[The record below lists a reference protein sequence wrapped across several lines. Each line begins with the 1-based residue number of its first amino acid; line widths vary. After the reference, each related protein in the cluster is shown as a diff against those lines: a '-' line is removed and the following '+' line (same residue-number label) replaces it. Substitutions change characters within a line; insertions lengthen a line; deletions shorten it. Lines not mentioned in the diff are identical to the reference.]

1 MISLSSIIETFIAD
15 FITLYHGSILPSQFK
30 ALAAMK
36 DCRTTQSRVML
47 VQCNDCEKQVF
58 VPHSCGNRNCPH
70 CQSHECQQWLERQL
84 KKEVPADYFM
94 LTFTT

>member
-1 MISLSSIIETFIAD
+1 MITLSSIIETFTAD
-15 FITLYHGSILPSQFK
+15 FISNYRGSILPSQFK

-47 VQCNDCEKQVF
+47 AQCNDCEKQIF

-70 CQSHECQQWLERQL
+70 CQSHESLQWLERQL
-84 KKEVPADYFM
+84 KKEVPFQ
-94 LTFTT
+94 